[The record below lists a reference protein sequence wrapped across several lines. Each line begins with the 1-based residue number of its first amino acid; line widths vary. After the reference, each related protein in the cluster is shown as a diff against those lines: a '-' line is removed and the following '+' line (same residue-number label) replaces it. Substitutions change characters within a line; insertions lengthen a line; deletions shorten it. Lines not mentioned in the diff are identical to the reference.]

1 MKNKV
6 RGGIVEGL
14 KGEKG
19 RGSDLIIYSKNKK
32 EYKPGVMAKNKFHA
46 FSKQGT
52 TLYLVHFY
60 KVCPQ
65 SLLVIVMCENKR
77 AH

>member
-6 RGGIVEGL
+6 RRGILEGL

-46 FSKQGT
+46 FSKQGPP
-52 TLYLVHFY
+52 Y
-60 KVCPQ
+60 
-65 SLLVIVMCENKR
+65 I
-77 AH
+77 

>member
-6 RGGIVEGL
+6 RRGIIEGL

-32 EYKPGVMAKNKFHA
+32 EYKPGVAAKNKVHA
-46 FSKQGT
+46 FSKQGPP
-52 TLYLVHFY
+52 Y
-60 KVCPQ
+60 
-65 SLLVIVMCENKR
+65 I
-77 AH
+77 